1 MTTEIANKDES
12 LIQKKEIFGLNDLRN
27 LLISQNTHQP
37 TDAEMYVFKKLCE
50 DSGANP
56 FLRDIHVV
64 KYGANSPASFIFG
77 KDYFTK
83 VARAQNAI
91 WDCGILVVRK
101 GESIETKK
109 VGTFML
115 PTDTLVGGWCDVHTK
130 DGTIPTTVLLED
142 FDTGKSLWSKMPG
155 TMIEKCAIVKALR
168 MAFPEKLAGAYAAEE
183 MEQARAFD
191 DVNLTE
197 DINRASIQAVPLQEI
212 EPTGQII
219 EQQVIPAP
227 TPKEDTEFW
236 CDEHGVAMTQN
247 ENQKKFGLA
256 SHKISNTGDPKKDN
270 CNGDTGNRSKPA
282 SSRAPAVKK
291 AMTEKDFIAKVKAE
305 GWGRDEVIEA
315 LDTTLDNWMKGPGA
329 TYEKA
334 WNYVKN
340 HNEPQNLEQAG
351 LI

>member
-1 MTTEIANKDES
+1 MTTDIAKKDES
-12 LIQKKEIFGLNDLRN
+12 IVQRKETFGLNDLRN

-83 VARAQNAI
+83 VARAQKAI
-91 WDCGILVVRK
+91 WDCGILVVRQ

-142 FDTGKSLWSKMPG
+142 FNTGKGLWSKMPG

-197 DINRASIQAVPLQEI
+197 DINRAAVQAVPLQEI

-219 EQQVIPAP
+219 EQQVVSAP
-227 TPKEDTEFW
+227 TSKEDAEFW

-247 ENQKKFGLA
+247 ENQKQYGLA
-256 SHKISNTGDPKKDN
+256 SHKISDTGNAKKDN

-291 AMTEKDFIAKVKAE
+291 EISLNQFHREVKAFRDEKNISQEELRFGLEKDIDDYFNE
-305 GWGRDEVIEA
+305 GETIDK
-315 LDTTLDNWMKGPGA
+315 LKSD
-329 TYEKA
+329 YE
-334 WNYVKN
+334 WSTS
-340 HNEPQNLEQAG
+340 PDGQG
-351 LI
+351 

>member
-1 MTTEIANKDES
+1 MTTDIAKQDES
-12 LIQKKEIFGLNDLRN
+12 IVQRKETFGLNDLRN

-91 WDCGILVVRK
+91 WDCGILVVRQ
-101 GESIETKK
+101 GEATETKL

-130 DGTIPTTVLLED
+130 DGTIPTTVLLDD
-142 FDTGKSLWSKMPG
+142 FDTGKSLWLKMPG

-183 MEQARAFD
+183 MEQARVFD

-197 DINRASIQAVPLQEI
+197 DINRASVQAVPLQEI

-219 EQQVIPAP
+219 EQQVISAP
-227 TPKEDTEFW
+227 TSKEDAEFW

-247 ENQKKFGLA
+247 EKQKQYGLA

-270 CNGDTGNRSKPA
+270 CNGDTGNRNKPA
-282 SSRAPAVKK
+282 ARSAPAVKK
-291 AMTEKDFIAKVKAE
+291 VTSFSQLKRQVNEFRTEKGLSIEKLEYAIGAPIEEYFKE
-305 GWGRDEVIEA
+305 GNTFDDMVTAVEA
-315 LDTTLDNWMKGPGA
+315 N
-329 TYEKA
+329 
-334 WNYVKN
+334 
-340 HNEPQNLEQAG
+340 NEQD
-351 LI
+351 

>member
-1 MTTEIANKDES
+1 MTTDIAKQDES
-12 LIQKKEIFGLNDLRN
+12 IVQRKETFGLNDLRN

-91 WDCGILVVRK
+91 WDCGILVVRQ
-101 GESIETKK
+101 GEATETKL

-142 FDTGKSLWSKMPG
+142 FNTGKSLWSKMPG

-183 MEQARAFD
+183 MEQARVFD

-197 DINRASIQAVPLQEI
+197 DINRASVQAVPLQEI

-219 EQQVIPAP
+219 EQQVISAP
-227 TPKEDTEFW
+227 TSKEDAEFW

-247 ENQKKFGLA
+247 EKQKQYGLA

-270 CNGDTGNRSKPA
+270 CNGDTGNRNKPA
-282 SSRAPAVKK
+282 ARSAPAVKK
-291 AMTEKDFIAKVKAE
+291 VTSFSQLKRQVNEFRTEKGLSIEKLEYAIGAPIEEYFKE
-305 GWGRDEVIEA
+305 GNTFDDMVTAVEA
-315 LDTTLDNWMKGPGA
+315 N
-329 TYEKA
+329 
-334 WNYVKN
+334 
-340 HNEPQNLEQAG
+340 NEQD
-351 LI
+351 

>member
-12 LIQKKEIFGLNDLRN
+12 LIQKIEIFGLNDLRN

-83 VARAQNAI
+83 VARAQKAI

-212 EPTGQII
+212 ESTGQII

-227 TPKEDTEFW
+227 TPKEDAEFW

-247 ENQKKFGLA
+247 ENQKQYGLA

>member
-1 MTTEIANKDES
+1 MTTDIAKKDES
-12 LIQKKEIFGLNDLRN
+12 IVQRKETFGLNDLRN

-83 VARAQNAI
+83 VARAQKAI
-91 WDCGILVVRK
+91 WDCGILVVRQ

-130 DGTIPTTVLLED
+130 DGTIPTTVLLDD
-142 FDTGKSLWSKMPG
+142 FDTGKSLWLKMPG

-197 DINRASIQAVPLQEI
+197 DINRAAVQAVPLQEI

-219 EQQVIPAP
+219 EQQVVSAP
-227 TPKEDTEFW
+227 TSKEDAEFW

-247 ENQKKFGLA
+247 ENQKQYGLA
-256 SHKISNTGDPKKDN
+256 SHKISDTGNAKKDN
-270 CNGDTGNRSKPA
+270 CNGDTGNRNKPA
-282 SSRAPAVKK
+282 AKSAPAVKK
-291 AMTEKDFIAKVKAE
+291 VTSFSQLKRQVNEFRTEKGLSIEKLEYAIGAPIEEYFKE
-305 GWGRDEVIEA
+305 GNTFDDMVTAVEA
-315 LDTTLDNWMKGPGA
+315 I
-329 TYEKA
+329 
-334 WNYVKN
+334 
-340 HNEPQNLEQAG
+340 NEQD
-351 LI
+351 

>member
-1 MTTEIANKDES
+1 MTTDIAKQDES
-12 LIQKKEIFGLNDLRN
+12 IVQRKETFGLNDLRN

-83 VARAQNAI
+83 VARAQKAI

-115 PTDTLVGGWCDVHTK
+115 QTDTLVGGWCDVHTK

-142 FDTGKSLWSKMPG
+142 FDTGKSLWAKMPG

-183 MEQARAFD
+183 MEQARVFE

-197 DINRASIQAVPLQEI
+197 DINRASVQAVPLQEI

-219 EQQVIPAP
+219 EQQVISAP
-227 TPKEDTEFW
+227 TSKEDAEFW

-247 ENQKKFGLA
+247 EKQKQYGLA

-270 CNGDTGNRSKPA
+270 CNGDTGNRNKPA
-282 SSRAPAVKK
+282 ARSAPAVKK
-291 AMTEKDFIAKVKAE
+291 VTSFSQLKRQVNEFRTEKGLSIEKLEYAIGAPIEEYFKE
-305 GWGRDEVIEA
+305 GNTFDDMVTAVEA
-315 LDTTLDNWMKGPGA
+315 N
-329 TYEKA
+329 
-334 WNYVKN
+334 
-340 HNEPQNLEQAG
+340 NEQD
-351 LI
+351 

>member
-1 MTTEIANKDES
+1 MTTDIAKKDES
-12 LIQKKEIFGLNDLRN
+12 IVQRKETFGLNDLRN

-83 VARAQNAI
+83 VARAQKAI
-91 WDCGILVVRK
+91 WDCGILVVRQ

-130 DGTIPTTVLLED
+130 DGTIPTTVLLDD
-142 FDTGKSLWSKMPG
+142 FDTGKSLWLKMPG

-183 MEQARAFD
+183 MEQARVFD

-197 DINRASIQAVPLQEI
+197 DINRAAVQAVPLQEI

-219 EQQVIPAP
+219 EQQVVSAP
-227 TPKEDTEFW
+227 TSKEDAEFW

-247 ENQKKFGLA
+247 ENQKQYGLA
-256 SHKISNTGDPKKDN
+256 SHKISDTGDAKKDN

-282 SSRAPAVKK
+282 SRRVPAVKK

-305 GWGRDEVIEA
+305 GWGRAEVKQA
-315 LDTTLDNWMKGPGA
+315 LNATLEEYMKDPES
-329 TYEKA
+329 TYEQA
-334 WNYVKN
+334 WIYVKN
-340 HNEPQNLEQAG
+340 YQESEKSEQAE

>member
-1 MTTEIANKDES
+1 MTTDIAKKDES
-12 LIQKKEIFGLNDLRN
+12 IVQRKETFGLNDLRN

-91 WDCGILVVRK
+91 WDCGILVVRQ

-130 DGTIPTTVLLED
+130 DGTIPTTVLLDD
-142 FDTGKSLWSKMPG
+142 FDTGKSLWLKMPG

-183 MEQARAFD
+183 MEQARVFD

-197 DINRASIQAVPLQEI
+197 DINRASVQAVPLQEI

-219 EQQVIPAP
+219 EQQVVSAP
-227 TPKEDTEFW
+227 TSKEDAEFW

-247 ENQKKFGLA
+247 ENQKQYGLA
-256 SHKISNTGDPKKDN
+256 SHKISDTGDAKKDN

-282 SSRAPAVKK
+282 SRRVPAVKK

-305 GWGRDEVIEA
+305 GWGRAEVKQA
-315 LDTTLDNWMKGPGA
+315 LNATLEEYMKDPES
-329 TYEKA
+329 TYEQA
-334 WNYVKN
+334 WIYVKN
-340 HNEPQNLEQAG
+340 YQESEKSEQAE

>member
-227 TPKEDTEFW
+227 TPKEDAEFW

-270 CNGDTGNRSKPA
+270 CNGDTGNRNKPA
-282 SSRAPAVKK
+282 ARSAPAVKK
-291 AMTEKDFIAKVKAE
+291 VTSFSQLKRQVNEFRTEKGLSIEKLEYAIGAPIEVYFKE
-305 GWGRDEVIEA
+305 GNTFDDMVTAVEA
-315 LDTTLDNWMKGPGA
+315 N
-329 TYEKA
+329 
-334 WNYVKN
+334 
-340 HNEPQNLEQAG
+340 NEQD
-351 LI
+351 

>member
-227 TPKEDTEFW
+227 TPKEDAEFW

-305 GWGRDEVIEA
+305 GWGRDVVIEA
-315 LDTTLDNWMKGPGA
+315 LDTTLENWMKGSGA

>member
-1 MTTEIANKDES
+1 MTTDIAKKDES
-12 LIQKKEIFGLNDLRN
+12 IVQRKETFGLNDLRN

-83 VARAQNAI
+83 VARAQKAI
-91 WDCGILVVRK
+91 WDCGILVVRQ

-142 FDTGKSLWSKMPG
+142 FNTGKSLWSKMPG

-183 MEQARAFD
+183 MEQARVFD

-197 DINRASIQAVPLQEI
+197 DINRASVQAVPLQEI

-219 EQQVIPAP
+219 EQQVVSAP
-227 TPKEDTEFW
+227 TSKEDAEFW

-247 ENQKKFGLA
+247 ENQKQYGLA
-256 SHKISNTGDPKKDN
+256 SHKISDTGDAKKDN

-282 SSRAPAVKK
+282 SRRVPAVKK

-305 GWGRDEVIEA
+305 GWGRAEVKQA
-315 LDTTLDNWMKGPGA
+315 LNATLEEYMKDPES
-329 TYEKA
+329 TYEQA
-334 WNYVKN
+334 WIYVKN
-340 HNEPQNLEQAG
+340 YQESEKSEQAE

>member
-227 TPKEDTEFW
+227 TPKEDAEFW

-247 ENQKKFGLA
+247 ENQKQYGLA

-282 SSRAPAVKK
+282 SRRAPAVKK
-291 AMTEKDFIAKVKAE
+291 AMTEKDFIDKVKAE
-305 GWGRDEVIEA
+305 GWGRDEVKEA
-315 LDTTLDNWMKGPGA
+315 LDTTLENWMKGPGA

>member
-1 MTTEIANKDES
+1 MTTDIAKKDES
-12 LIQKKEIFGLNDLRN
+12 IVQRKETFGLNDLRN

-83 VARAQNAI
+83 VARAQKAI
-91 WDCGILVVRK
+91 WDCGILVVRQ

-130 DGTIPTTVLLED
+130 DGTIPTTVLLDD
-142 FDTGKSLWSKMPG
+142 FDTGKSLWLKMPG

-197 DINRASIQAVPLQEI
+197 DINRAAVQAVPLQEI

-219 EQQVIPAP
+219 EQQVVSAP
-227 TPKEDTEFW
+227 TSKEDAEFW

-247 ENQKKFGLA
+247 ENQKQYGLA
-256 SHKISNTGDPKKDN
+256 SHKISDTGDRKKDN

-282 SSRAPAVKK
+282 SKRAPAVKK
-291 AMTEKDFIAKVKAE
+291 EISLNQFHREVKAF
-305 GWGRDEVIEA
+305 RDEKNISQEQLRFGLSKDVDDYFNEGETIDKLKE
-315 LDTTLDNWMKGPGA
+315 D
-329 TYEKA
+329 YE
-334 WNYVKN
+334 WSTS
-340 HNEPQNLEQAG
+340 PDGQG
-351 LI
+351 

>member
-1 MTTEIANKDES
+1 MTTDIAKQDES
-12 LIQKKEIFGLNDLRN
+12 IVQRKETFGLNDLRN

-83 VARAQNAI
+83 VARAQKAI
-91 WDCGILVVRK
+91 WDCGILVVRQ
-101 GESIETKK
+101 GEATETKL

-142 FDTGKSLWSKMPG
+142 FNTGKSLWSKMPG

-183 MEQARAFD
+183 MEQARVFD

-197 DINRASIQAVPLQEI
+197 DINRASVQAVPLQEI

-219 EQQVIPAP
+219 EQQVISAP
-227 TPKEDTEFW
+227 TSKEDAEFW

-247 ENQKKFGLA
+247 EKQKQYGLA

-270 CNGDTGNRSKPA
+270 CNGETGNRNKPA
-282 SSRAPAVKK
+282 ARSAPAVKK
-291 AMTEKDFIAKVKAE
+291 VTSFSQLKRQVNEFRTEKGLSIEKLEYAIGAPIEEYFKE
-305 GWGRDEVIEA
+305 GNTFDDMVTAVEA
-315 LDTTLDNWMKGPGA
+315 N
-329 TYEKA
+329 
-334 WNYVKN
+334 
-340 HNEPQNLEQAG
+340 NEQD
-351 LI
+351 

>member
-1 MTTEIANKDES
+1 MTTDIAKKDES
-12 LIQKKEIFGLNDLRN
+12 IVQRKETFGLNDLRN

-83 VARAQNAI
+83 VARAQKAI
-91 WDCGILVVRK
+91 WDCGILVVRQ

-130 DGTIPTTVLLED
+130 DGTIPTTVLLDD
-142 FDTGKSLWSKMPG
+142 FDTGKSLWLKMPG

-197 DINRASIQAVPLQEI
+197 DINRAAVQAVPLQEI

-219 EQQVIPAP
+219 EQQVVSAP
-227 TPKEDTEFW
+227 TSKEDAEFW

-247 ENQKKFGLA
+247 ENQKQYGLA
-256 SHKISNTGDPKKDN
+256 SHKISDTGNAKKDN
-270 CNGDTGNRSKPA
+270 CNGDTGNRNKPA
-282 SSRAPAVKK
+282 AKSAPAVKK
-291 AMTEKDFIAKVKAE
+291 VTSFSQLKRQVNEFRTEKGLSIEKLEYAIGAPIEEYFKE
-305 GWGRDEVIEA
+305 GNTFDDMVTAVEA
-315 LDTTLDNWMKGPGA
+315 I
-329 TYEKA
+329 
-334 WNYVKN
+334 
-340 HNEPQNLEQAG
+340 NEQV
-351 LI
+351 

>member
-91 WDCGILVVRK
+91 WDCGILVVRQ
-101 GESIETKK
+101 GEATETKL

-227 TPKEDTEFW
+227 TPKEDAEFW

-247 ENQKKFGLA
+247 ENQKQYGLA

-282 SSRAPAVKK
+282 SRRAPAVKK
-291 AMTEKDFIAKVKAE
+291 AMTEKDFIAKVTAE
-305 GWGRDEVIEA
+305 GWGRDEVKEA
-315 LDTTLDNWMKGPGA
+315 LDTTLEEWIKDSGA

-334 WNYVKN
+334 WDYVKN
-340 HNEPQNLEQAG
+340 YHAPQNLEQAG

>member
-1 MTTEIANKDES
+1 MTTDIANKDAS
-12 LIQKKEIFGLNDLRN
+12 LIQRKETFGLDDLRN

-91 WDCGILVVRK
+91 WDCGILVVRQ
-101 GESIETKK
+101 GEATETKL

-115 PTDTLVGGWCDVHTK
+115 PSDTLVGGWCDVHTK
-130 DGTIPTTVLLED
+130 DGTIPTTVLLGD

-183 MEQARAFD
+183 MEQARVFD
-191 DVNLTE
+191 NVNLTE
-197 DINRASIQAVPLQEI
+197 DINRVSIQAVPLQEI
-212 EPTGQII
+212 EPTGQVI
-219 EQQVIPAP
+219 EQQVVSAP
-227 TPKEDTEFW
+227 TSKEDAEFW

-256 SHKISNTGDPKKDN
+256 SHKISDTGDPKKDN
-270 CNGDTGNRSKPA
+270 CNGDTGNRNKPA
-282 SSRAPAVKK
+282 ARRVPAVKK
-291 AMTEKDFIAKVKAE
+291 ETSLTQLKRQVNEFRTEKGLSIEELEYAIGAPIEEYFKE
-305 GWGRDEVIEA
+305 GNTFDDMVTAVEA
-315 LDTTLDNWMKGPGA
+315 I
-329 TYEKA
+329 
-334 WNYVKN
+334 
-340 HNEPQNLEQAG
+340 NEQG
-351 LI
+351 